1 MLKKFAPLILCLSL
15 AVTAA
20 GCDPANQTGPV
31 TAPAQNATEQNVT
44 EIINEFQAITGKD
57 NSVAE
62 AAAFIHSYITAVSRA
77 DAAKMVVE
85 FENMQREFLP
95 QLESMFAAD
104 NIQNKMHQERAA
116 VKEQTGNIQDSE
128 LKELIAKT
136 KNNGYKVETAEGTY
150 FPVIDYEFYK
160 QFRPHVTAD
169 IQDYIDL
176 MAVESNQV
184 PAKDAA
190 LVISWDDIIQRALNQ
205 EKFIDTHSDSEK
217 LNDVRQLY
225 QKYVTF
231 ILYGCNNTPLFRY
244 DTKTIAPEARDA
256 YLNAVANDGN
266 SALIKT
272 LEEYMQVIINND
284 YQLTDQVTQHRT
296 SVMNKYAMA
305 PGGAVTE

>member
-1 MLKKFAPLILCLSL
+1 MLKKFAPLILGFSL
-15 AVTAA
+15 ALTAA

-31 TAPAQNATEQNVT
+31 TAPAQNTTEQNGPD
-44 EIINEFQAITGKD
+44 IFNELQAITGKD

-62 AAAFIHSYITAVSRA
+62 AAGFINSHITAVSRA

-85 FENMQREFLP
+85 FENMQKEFLP

-104 NIQNKMHQERAA
+104 NIQNAMHQESAA
-116 VKEQTGNIQDSE
+116 VLGQCEIKDSA
-128 LKELIAKT
+128 LKELITKT
-136 KNNGYKVETAEGTY
+136 KNSGYKVETAEGTY

-160 QFRPHVTAD
+160 QFKPHVTAD

-190 LVISWDDIIQRALNQ
+190 LVISWDEIIQRALNQ
-205 EKFIDTHSDSEK
+205 EKFINTHSDSVK
-217 LNDVRQLY
+217 LNDIRQLY

-244 DTKTIAPEARDA
+244 DTKTIDPEAREA
-256 YLNAVANDGN
+256 YLNAVANNGS

-272 LEEYMQVIINND
+272 LEAYMQVIIIND
-284 YQLTDQVTQHRT
+284 YKLTDQVAQHRT
-296 SVMNKYAMA
+296 GVMNKYAMA
-305 PGGAVTE
+305 PSGTATE